1 MISFCIPSKNNLR
14 YLKNSVLSIRKNSH
28 YPDNEIIVY
37 VDEDN
42 DGTTEWC
49 VKNNVT
55 YLKNKDDEPK
65 GIAYGYNRCIE
76 KATKDYVCMFHA
88 DMYMAKDFDKN
99 IVKHLKPNHRAVIA
113 GTRIEPPL
121 NPEGKEKI
129 VKGFGM
135 YPEDFD
141 EQAFNDYVDK
151 LLIENKDKLT
161 VGIFAPWA
169 IRRKEIIRMGMH
181 DINFHSYHE
190 DSDIFNRFVIND
202 YMLIQ
207 TWESYVYHL
216 TCRGGQFQDGVEKV
230 TSDTKFHDM
239 TSKARKYYLKK
250 WGAWIKNDEYHY
262 PLVSPVFSKSLIVNN
277 PTPQTDQVK
286 DWFNDG
292 KDVIVTIDGNNFNQ
306 QDFDYINSL
315 NLIIDDSGDVGKFQ
329 LGNVNIEIKKINDHS
344 KSLVKNLDI

>member
-1 MISFCIPSKNNLR
+1 
-14 YLKNSVLSIRKNSH
+14 
-28 YPDNEIIVY
+28 
-37 VDEDN
+37 
-42 DGTTEWC
+42 
-49 VKNNVT
+49 
-55 YLKNKDDEPK
+55 
-65 GIAYGYNRCIE
+65 
-76 KATKDYVCMFHA
+76 
-88 DMYMAKDFDKN
+88 
-99 IVKHLKPNHRAVIA
+99 
-113 GTRIEPPL
+113 
-121 NPEGKEKI
+121 
-129 VKGFGM
+129 
-135 YPEDFD
+135 
-141 EQAFNDYVDK
+141 
-151 LLIENKDKLT
+151 
-161 VGIFAPWA
+161 
-169 IRRKEIIRMGMH
+169 
-181 DINFHSYHE
+181 
-190 DSDIFNRFVIND
+190 
-202 YMLIQ
+202 MLIQ

>member
-1 MISFCIPSKNNLR
+1 
-14 YLKNSVLSIRKNSH
+14 
-28 YPDNEIIVY
+28 
-37 VDEDN
+37 
-42 DGTTEWC
+42 
-49 VKNNVT
+49 
-55 YLKNKDDEPK
+55 
-65 GIAYGYNRCIE
+65 
-76 KATKDYVCMFHA
+76 
-88 DMYMAKDFDKN
+88 
-99 IVKHLKPNHRAVIA
+99 
-113 GTRIEPPL
+113 
-121 NPEGKEKI
+121 
-129 VKGFGM
+129 
-135 YPEDFD
+135 
-141 EQAFNDYVDK
+141 
-151 LLIENKDKLT
+151 
-161 VGIFAPWA
+161 
-169 IRRKEIIRMGMH
+169 MGMH